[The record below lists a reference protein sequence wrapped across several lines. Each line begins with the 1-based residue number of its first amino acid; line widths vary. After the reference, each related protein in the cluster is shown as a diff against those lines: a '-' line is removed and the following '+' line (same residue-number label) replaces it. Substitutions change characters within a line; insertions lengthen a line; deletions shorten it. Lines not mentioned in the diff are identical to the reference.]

1 MKLTDKNKAKTRSN
15 RTLTDKT
22 STDASNAKSLTS
34 DKRSSVLFK
43 VAVTEVLQ
51 SPYTFAKLKPQDIK
65 GFSQFLKKT
74 VGRNLTISEV
84 EKEYLRTGGPHGAKN
99 EEIINGIKQNV
110 YHFSNGER
118 DFRIH
123 GYYNTDAYFCLCR
136 IDPHHKFDYK

>member
-1 MKLTDKNKAKTRSN
+1 MKLTDKIKAKARSN
-15 RTLTDKT
+15 QTLTDKT
-22 STDASNAKSLTS
+22 STDASSVKSLTS

-51 SPYTFAKLKPQDIK
+51 SPYTFGKLKPQDIK

-74 VGRNLTISEV
+74 VGKNLTISQV
-84 EKEYLRTGGPHGAKN
+84 EKEFLRTDGPHGAKN
-99 EEIINGIKQNV
+99 NEIINGIEQNV

-123 GYYNTDAYFCLCR
+123 GYYNLDSYFCLCR
-136 IDPHHKFDYK
+136 IDPHHKFNYK